1 MVVGEEIAPI
11 YRGSVKDVYAS
22 GENLLF
28 HFSDDFS
35 VFDWGK
41 MPDRI
46 EGKGRSLA
54 LFAASVF
61 EQLDG
66 KLFADLPNSRHLKH
80 FDSKFLQDLFGG
92 DLYKKELAVNGMS
105 SHYRGLNWGGR
116 LGKVSQYLE
125 AFRSGETDSEPLYLE
140 VDKALVQRPEL
151 RQIGGESV
159 YFYPAAENAPLR
171 FIPLEIV
178 FRFGVPQG
186 SSLLSRLAHD
196 PALPARLGLSL
207 PSSEIKAGVV
217 FDRPVIEF
225 FTKLESSDRLLS
237 YQEASLIS
245 GLSAT
250 AFHRLYQTAQFV
262 SLALYHLFAEAGGQ
276 NLHLLDG
283 KVEAAYRQADGAIV
297 LADSVGPDEL
307 RLSYNGVQL
316 SKEALRLYY
325 RQTDWFNKIEAAK
338 KEVRPHGVTWQK
350 VMKERGDKPPALPAD
365 LKETMACMYKSLAL
379 GLVGIDEAE
388 KQSRFSLPSLSA
400 IASKLEKL

>member
-46 EGKGRSLA
+46 AGKGRSLA
-54 LFAASVF
+54 LFAAAVF
-61 EQLDG
+61 EQLDS
-66 KLFADLPNSRHLKH
+66 KLFAALPNSPHLRH
-80 FDSKFLQDLFGG
+80 FDSKFLQELFAG
-92 DLYKKELAVNGMS
+92 DFFRNDLAVHGMC
-105 SHYRGLNWGGR
+105 SHYRGLIWGERQGR
-116 LGKVSQYLE
+116 VSELLE
-125 AFRSGETDSEPLYLE
+125 AVSPGAADSEALYLE
-140 VDKALVQRPEL
+140 VEKALVQRPEL
-151 RQIGGESV
+151 KQIGGESV
-159 YFYPAAENAPLR
+159 YFYPAAEQAPLR

-186 SSLLSRLAHD
+186 SSLLSRLAVD
-196 PALPARLGLSL
+196 PTLPARLGLSL
-207 PSSEIKAGVV
+207 PASEIKAGAM

-245 GLSAT
+245 GLSSA

-262 SLALYHLFAEAGGQ
+262 ALALCHLFAEAGGQ

-325 RQTDWFNKIEAAK
+325 RQTDWFNRIESAK
-338 KEVRPHGVTWQK
+338 KETRPHGLTWQK
-350 VMKERGDKPPALPAD
+350 VMKERGDKPPALPDD
-365 LKETMACMYKSLAL
+365 LKETMACMYQSLAL
-379 GLVGIDEAE
+379 GLAGVDERE
-388 KQSRFSLPSLSA
+388 KQSRFGLPSLSD
-400 IASKLEKL
+400 IASRLEKL